1 VWNCFIQGID
11 MRVMKFCL
19 VAAVAAMLSAPLH
32 AESTDDRLD
41 RIEKLLNN
49 QTLLDMV
56 ERLDAMQA
64 EMQQLRGSVE
74 EQQHTIEG
82 LKERQRELYLD
93 IDRRLS
99 RFEREGGGA
108 SMPAPVVT
116 APAASSGGAQPLTS
130 AAAPTAPT
138 TPVVA
143 APAAAPT
150 NDANQMQ
157 QEREAYQKA
166 FDTLRELR
174 YAQATQEFRAFLKQY
189 PNGRYG
195 HIAQY
200 WLGEASYA
208 QRNFKQAI
216 IDYQGLLKGY
226 PSSPKRAEAM
236 LKIGYSQHELKQ
248 DKEAKQTLDQLIK
261 LYPDSTEAGQAR
273 NLLKQIRKQAG

>member
-1 VWNCFIQGID
+1 
-11 MRVMKFCL
+11 MRVMKLCL
-19 VAAVAAMLSAPLH
+19 AAAVAVMVSAPLQ
-32 AESTDDRLD
+32 AESTDERLD
-41 RIEKLLNN
+41 RIEKLLSN
-49 QTLLDMV
+49 QSLLDMA

-64 EMQQLRGSVE
+64 DMQQMRGMLE
-74 EQQHTIEG
+74 EQQHTLEG

-93 IDRRLS
+93 VDRRLS

-108 SMPAPVVT
+108 SLP
-116 APAASSGGAQPLTS
+116 APAAAAPATPSTTQPLTS
-130 AAAPTAPT
+130 AAPSAP
-138 TPVVA
+138 VA
-143 APAAAPT
+143 ASAPAAAPT
-150 NDANQMQ
+150 NDTNQLQ

-216 IDYQGLLKGY
+216 LDYQALLQNY

-248 DKEAKQTLDQLIK
+248 DSEANKTLDQLIK

>member
-1 VWNCFIQGID
+1 
-11 MRVMKFCL
+11 MRLMKFCL

-32 AESTDDRLD
+32 AESTDERLD

-49 QTLLDMV
+49 QTLLDMA

-64 EMQQLRGSVE
+64 ELQQLRGMVE
-74 EQQHTIEG
+74 EQQHTLEG

-99 RFEREGGGA
+99 RFEREGAGA
-108 SMPAPVVT
+108 NVSAPVVT
-116 APAASSGGAQPLTS
+116 APAVSAGGQPLTS
-130 AAAPTAPT
+130 AAA
-138 TPVVA
+138 TPS
-143 APAAAPT
+143 APAAKTPTAAPSNST
-150 NDANQMQ
+150 NQLQ

-174 YAQATQEFRAFLKQY
+174 YAQATQEFRAFLKKY

-248 DKEAKQTLDQLIK
+248 DNEAKQTLDQLIK

>member
-1 VWNCFIQGID
+1 
-11 MRVMKFCL
+11 MRLMKFCL
-19 VAAVAAMLSAPLH
+19 VATVAALLSAPLH
-32 AESTDDRLD
+32 AESTDERLD

-49 QTLLDMV
+49 QTLLEMA

-64 EMQQLRGSVE
+64 EMQLLRGMAE
-74 EQQHTIEG
+74 EQQHTLEG

-99 RFEREGGGA
+99 RFEREGAGAGA
-108 SMPAPVVT
+108 SVPAPVAAAPT
-116 APAASSGGAQPLTS
+116 ASAGSQPLTS
-130 AAAPTAPT
+130 AAATPSAPVAPAPTA
-138 TPVVA
+138 
-143 APAAAPT
+143 APSKST
-150 NDANQMQ
+150 NQLQ

-174 YAQATQEFRAFLKQY
+174 YAQATQEFRAFLKKY

-216 IDYQGLLKGY
+216 IDYRGLLKNY

-248 DKEAKQTLDQLIK
+248 DNEAKQTLDQLIK

>member
-1 VWNCFIQGID
+1 

-19 VAAVAAMLSAPLH
+19 VAAVAAVLSAPLH

-41 RIEKLLNN
+41 RIEKMLSN

-93 IDRRLS
+93 VDRRLS

-108 SMPAPVVT
+108 SMPAPVVK
-116 APAASSGGAQPLTS
+116 APAASSSSTQPLTS
-130 AAAPTAPT
+130 AAATPT

-143 APAAAPT
+143 APAVAPT

-174 YAQATQEFRAFLKQY
+174 YAQATQEFRSFLKQY

-248 DKEAKQTLDQLIK
+248 DSEAKQTLDQLIK

>member
-1 VWNCFIQGID
+1 
-11 MRVMKFCL
+11 MRVMNLCL
-19 VAAVAAMLSAPLH
+19 ATAVVAVLSAPLY
-32 AESTDDRLD
+32 AESVDARLE
-41 RIEKLLNN
+41 RVEKLVNS
-49 QTLLDMV
+49 QSLLDMV

-64 EMQQLRGSVE
+64 EMQQMRGMVE

-108 SMPAPVVT
+108 SMPAPTTT
-116 APAASSGGAQPLTS
+116 APAAPSTAQPLTS
-130 AAAPTAPT
+130 AVAAPKAPPVATAP
-138 TPVVA
+138 VA
-143 APAAAPT
+143 APA
-150 NDANQMQ
+150 DSGNQLQ

-174 YAQATQEFRAFLKQY
+174 YSQATQEFRAFLKQY

-216 IDYQGLLKGY
+216 IDYQALLQNY

-248 DKEAKQTLDQLIK
+248 DGEANKTLDQLIK

>member
-1 VWNCFIQGID
+1 
-11 MRVMKFCL
+11 MRVMKLCL
-19 VAAVAAMLSAPLH
+19 AAAVAVMVSAPLQ
-32 AESTDDRLD
+32 AESTDERLD
-41 RIEKLLNN
+41 RIEKLLSN
-49 QTLLDMV
+49 QSLLDMA

-64 EMQQLRGSVE
+64 DMQQMRGMLE

-93 IDRRLS
+93 VDRRLS

-108 SMPAPVVT
+108 SIP
-116 APAASSGGAQPLTS
+116 APAAPATPSTTQPLTS
-130 AAAPTAPT
+130 AAPSAPVAA
-138 TPVVA
+138 A

-150 NDANQMQ
+150 NDTNQLQ

-216 IDYQGLLKGY
+216 LDYQALLQNY

-248 DKEAKQTLDQLIK
+248 DSEANKTLDQLIK

>member
-1 VWNCFIQGID
+1 
-11 MRVMKFCL
+11 MRLMKFCL
-19 VAAVAAMLSAPLH
+19 VVSVAVLLSAPLY

-49 QTLLDMV
+49 QTLLDMA
-56 ERLDAMQA
+56 ERLDAMQT
-64 EMQQLRGSVE
+64 EMQQLRGMLE
-74 EQQHTIEG
+74 EQQHTLQG

-99 RFEREGGGA
+99 RFEREGAGSGMA
-108 SMPAPVVT
+108 TPAT
-116 APAASSGGAQPLTS
+116 PAASSGSQPLTS
-130 AAAPTAPT
+130 PAPKPSTSKSA
-138 TPVVA
+138 PVVV
-143 APAAAPT
+143 APVDNASRI
-150 NDANQMQ
+150 QG
-157 QEREAYQKA
+157 EREAYQKA

-174 YAQATQEFRAFLKQY
+174 YAQATQEFRAFLKKY
-189 PNGRYG
+189 PNGRYA

-216 IDYQGLLKGY
+216 IDYQALLQNY
-226 PSSPKRAEAM
+226 PSSPKQAEAM

-248 DKEAKQTLDQLIK
+248 DSEAKKTLDQLIK

-273 NLLKQIRKQAG
+273 GLLKQIRKQAG

>member
-1 VWNCFIQGID
+1 
-11 MRVMKFCL
+11 MRLMKFYL
-19 VAAVAAMLSAPLH
+19 VAAVAALLSAPLH
-32 AESTDDRLD
+32 AESTDERLD

-49 QTLLDMV
+49 QTLLDMA
-56 ERLDAMQA
+56 ERLDAMQTD
-64 EMQQLRGSVE
+64 MQQMRGMLE

-108 SMPAPVVT
+108 SMPAPSAA
-116 APAASSGGAQPLTS
+116 APVAPSTSQPLTS
-130 AAAPTAPT
+130 AAAAPNA
-138 TPVVA
+138 PVAA
-143 APAAAPT
+143 APAPAPA
-150 NDANQMQ
+150 NDADQIQ

-174 YAQATQEFRAFLKQY
+174 YAQATQDFRAFLKQY
-189 PNGRYG
+189 PNGRYA

-216 IDYQGLLKGY
+216 LDYQALLQNY

-248 DKEAKQTLDQLIK
+248 DDEAKQTLDQLIK
-261 LYPDSTEAGQAR
+261 RYPDSTEAGQAR

>member
-1 VWNCFIQGID
+1 
-11 MRVMKFCL
+11 MRLMKFCL
-19 VAAVAAMLSAPLH
+19 VAAVAALLSAPLH
-32 AESTDDRLD
+32 AESTDERLD

-49 QTLLDMV
+49 QTLLDMA
-56 ERLDAMQA
+56 ERLDAMQTD
-64 EMQQLRGSVE
+64 MQQMRGMLE

-108 SMPAPVVT
+108 SMPAPSAA
-116 APAASSGGAQPLTS
+116 APVAPSTSQPLTS
-130 AAAPTAPT
+130 AAAAPKA
-138 TPVVA
+138 PVAA
-143 APAAAPT
+143 APAPAPT
-150 NDANQMQ
+150 NDANQIQ

-174 YAQATQEFRAFLKQY
+174 YAQATQDFRAFLKQY
-189 PNGRYG
+189 PNGRYA

-216 IDYQGLLKGY
+216 LDYQALLQNY

-248 DKEAKQTLDQLIK
+248 DSEANKTLDQLIK

>member
-1 VWNCFIQGID
+1 
-11 MRVMKFCL
+11 MRLMKFCV
-19 VAAVAAMLSAPLH
+19 VAAVATLISAPLH
-32 AESTDDRLD
+32 AESTDERLD

-49 QTLLDMV
+49 QTLLDMA
-56 ERLDAMQA
+56 ERLDAMQTD
-64 EMQQLRGSVE
+64 MQQMRGMLE

-108 SMPAPVVT
+108 SMPAPSVA
-116 APAASSGGAQPLTS
+116 APVAPSTSQPLTS
-130 AAAPTAPT
+130 AAAAPKA
-138 TPVVA
+138 PVVA
-143 APAAAPT
+143 APAPAPA
-150 NDANQMQ
+150 NDANQIQ

-174 YAQATQEFRAFLKQY
+174 YAQATQDFRAFLKQY
-189 PNGRYG
+189 PNGRYA

-216 IDYQGLLKGY
+216 LDYQALLQNY

-248 DKEAKQTLDQLIK
+248 DSEANKTLDQLIK

>member
-1 VWNCFIQGID
+1 
-11 MRVMKFCL
+11 MRMMKLCL
-19 VAAVAAMLSAPLH
+19 AATVVAMVSAPLY
-32 AESTDDRLD
+32 AESVDARLE
-41 RIEKLLNN
+41 RVEKLVNS
-49 QTLLDMV
+49 QSLLDMA
-56 ERLDAMQA
+56 ERLDAM
-64 EMQQLRGSVE
+64 ETEIQQLRGTVE

-99 RFEREGGGA
+99 RFEREGGGT
-108 SMPAPVVT
+108 SMT
-116 APAASSGGAQPLTS
+116 APMAAPDTPSGGQPLTS
-130 AAAPTAPT
+130 AAPSTPAAAAP
-138 TPVVA
+138 VA
-143 APAAAPT
+143 APAAS
-150 NDANQMQ
+150 DANPMQ

-174 YAQATQEFRAFLKQY
+174 YAQATQEFRAFLKKY

-216 IDYQGLLKGY
+216 IDYQALLQGY

-248 DKEAKQTLDQLIK
+248 DDAAKKTLDQLIK

-273 NLLKQIRKQAG
+273 NLLKQIRKRAG